1 MTLTV
6 LHSHRERAC
15 TDTTSPHEAEV
26 FDELDADEED
36 LQIQAVPLAARS
48 DLDNNTRLALASSDS
63 EHVIDVDN
71 LDLEQAISLTA
82 SQEEVQSSTAL
93 RLAKS
98 GYSLVNRLVL
108 GHDEALFR
116 CVMVVGHT
124 ARLSCLPAYLVTHPQ
139 RTQGSACS
147 TNRAAGNGRIHVRAA
162 CARWHLVSR

>member
-1 MTLTV
+1 M
-6 LHSHRERAC
+6 
-15 TDTTSPHEAEV
+15 

-48 DLDNNTRLALASSDS
+48 DLDNNTRLALASLDS

-98 GYSLVNRLVL
+98 G
-108 GHDEALFR
+108 
-116 CVMVVGHT
+116 
-124 ARLSCLPAYLVTHPQ
+124 
-139 RTQGSACS
+139 
-147 TNRAAGNGRIHVRAA
+147 
-162 CARWHLVSR
+162 